1 MNMSSKTKN
10 VAYIDG
16 SNLHNG
22 VKALTWD
29 FDYARF
35 RIWLTDKYNIEQAYL
50 FLGLMP
56 KYKDLYTYLQECGY
70 TLVFKEVIYD
80 QAGKAKGNC
89 DADVVVQA
97 MRDAYENRF
106 NAAVLV
112 SSDGDYAP
120 LVKFL
125 IEKEK
130 MMVVLSPYETKKCS
144 VLLKRTGVK
153 IAYITDQRS
162 VLQKEKAPN
171 VDGPHQG
178 LSRKDR

>member
-1 MNMSSKTKN
+1 MRSQGKN

-16 SNLHNG
+16 SNLHYG
-22 VKALTWD
+22 VKSLRWE

-35 RIWLTDKYNIEQAYL
+35 RVWLSDKYKVEHAYL

-56 KYKDLYTYLQECGY
+56 KYTDLYTYLQNCGY
-70 TLVFKEVIYD
+70 ILVFKEVIYD
-80 QAGKAKGNC
+80 QDGKAKGNC
-89 DADVVVQA
+89 DADIVVQA
-97 MRDAYENRF
+97 MRDAYENKF
-106 NAAVLV
+106 DAAVLV

-130 MMVVLSPYETKKCS
+130 MLTVLSPYETKRCS

-153 IAYITDQRS
+153 IAYIAEQKS

-178 LSRKDR
+178 LSRKDV